1 MNIESGPQG
10 RKTDAGP
17 TRSLLADLPPLRVAL
32 IAAAI
37 CLGIFALDLNLP
49 LGVAGGIPYVFL
61 VMTGWWF
68 PNRNAIFVLAGVA
81 TALTLTGYFLSPAG
95 GVGWAVATNRLYA
108 IMAIWGTA
116 GGILWAWRDRRALS
130 DVLYQD
136 SINLTSE
143 GYWQCSPDGRLLKVN
158 EAFCNM
164 LGYPADELIGRRAPE
179 FASDESR
186 KLHELRTSEIST
198 TNQRSYEVE
207 FVRKDG
213 SLVQTQISATTTRNG
228 RGEATGTFA
237 FITDVSERKW
247 AEKELAEKNIELDFQ
262 KFALDEHAIVSISDV
277 MGNISYVNDKFCEV
291 SGYSRAELIGQNHR
305 ILKSSEHSRMFYEDL
320 WGTIV
325 KGKTWHGEIK
335 NLTKKG
341 APYWVRASIVPF
353 LDENGK
359 PFQYVAI
366 RTDITEVKEAQATL
380 SESEKRFRVIVEGAG
395 DAIYIHDRFGKIFDV
410 NGVASQQ
417 VGYSRRE
424 LIGMSVAQLDAAVD
438 FENLRETWD
447 LGEVNPAEYPRSLE
461 TAHRRKDGS
470 VFPIEVRISLIMS
483 DEGILFVAMVRD
495 VTVRKEADQRVKE
508 SEETLSAAIENVPG
522 GFVMFDKE
530 GRLALFN
537 SKFQLLYP
545 SLGDLL
551 VHGMSDR
558 EFVDAALDRGLYVDA
573 TRNPKEWRE
582 KRMRMIESKNFVF
595 EDQLSDGR
603 WISVATKNMAD
614 GSRVSIHSDIT
625 TFKQAI
631 EEADNAN
638 RAKSEFLSSMS
649 HELRTPMN
657 SILGFGQLLSFD
669 PDQPLS
675 KDQQDSVDHIMKSGR
690 HLLELIDEV
699 LDLAKIEA
707 GKIGVSIED
716 VAPEDV
722 INECLSIVST
732 MAQDRGISISPGD
745 TVSTLPVIRADRMRL
760 KQILLNLMSNGVKY
774 NRVNGS
780 LSIDFRQ
787 TAENR
792 LRISVTD
799 TGNGIP
805 TDRQAELF
813 IPFSRLGAENTETEG
828 TGIGLVIC
836 KNLIE
841 SMHGVI
847 GLDSQLGQGATFW
860 IELPLTSIDDAG
872 DDASADTLAE
882 EIEEAAKGLSGK
894 ILYIEDN
901 KDNLLL
907 MEKIIARIEGL
918 SMVSAYN
925 GEIGIELAKTE
936 QPDIIVLD
944 INLPG
949 MNGIETLEVLRG
961 IESIRDI
968 PVLALSAAATNS
980 NIKRGMAAGFMN
992 YLTKPIDAKALM
1004 KELEIALDQPSNHH
1018 SASPN
1023 PQTPNP
1029 S

>member
-1 MNIESGPQG
+1 MNIESGPQV
-10 RKTDAGP
+10 RKTDAGSARKP
-17 TRSLLADLPPLRVAL
+17 RADLPPLRVGL
-32 IAAAI
+32 IAAVI
-37 CLGIFALDLNLP
+37 CVGIFALDLNLP
-49 LGVAGGIPYVFL
+49 LGFAGGVPYVFL
-61 VMTGWWF
+61 VMTSWWF
-68 PNRNAIFVLAGVA
+68 PKRNAIFLLAGVA
-81 TALTLTGYFLSPAG
+81 TALTVAGYFLSPAG
-95 GVGWAVATNRLYA
+95 GGGWAAVTNRLYA
-108 IMAIWGTA
+108 IMVIWTMAVGV
-116 GGILWAWRDRRALS
+116 LWAWRDRRALS
-130 DVLYQD
+130 DALYRD
-136 SINLTSE
+136 SISLTSE
-143 GYWQCSPDGRLLKVN
+143 GYWQCALDGQLLEVN
-158 EAFCNM
+158 EAFCNI
-164 LGYPADELIGRRAPE
+164 LGYPAEELIGRRAPE
-179 FASDESR
+179 LASAESQ
-186 KLHELRTSEIST
+186 KLHGLQTSQIST
-198 TNQRSYEVE
+198 TDQRSYEVE

-213 SLVQTQISATTTRNG
+213 SLVQTQISATTIRDS
-228 RGEATGTFA
+228 RGEATGAFA

-247 AEKELAEKNIELDFQ
+247 AEKELAVKNVELDFQ
-262 KFALDEHAIVSISDV
+262 KFVLDEHAIVSISDV
-277 MGNISYVNDKFCEV
+277 MGNISYVNDKFCEI

-305 ILKSSEHSRMFYEDL
+305 VLKSGEHSGMFYEDL
-320 WGTIV
+320 WGTITS
-325 KGKTWHGEIK
+325 GKTWHGEIN

-341 APYWVRASIVPF
+341 TPYWVHASIVPF
-353 LDENGK
+353 LDEEGK
-359 PFQYVAI
+359 PFQYIAI
-366 RTDITEVKEAQATL
+366 RTDITEMKASEATL
-380 SESEKRFRVIVEGAG
+380 SESEKRFRAIVEGAG

-424 LIGMSVAQLDAAVD
+424 LIGMSVAQLDAAID

-447 LGEVNPAEYPRSLE
+447 LGEVNPAEYPMTLE
-461 TAHRRKDGS
+461 TAHRRKDGT

-495 VTVRKEADQRVKE
+495 ITVRKEAEQRVKE

-545 SLGDLL
+545 ALSDLL
-551 VHGMSDR
+551 VHGVSDK
-558 EFVDAALDRGLYVDA
+558 EIVEAAVDRGLYVEA
-573 TRNPKEWRE
+573 TRNPNAWRE
-582 KRMRMIESKNFVF
+582 KRIRMIEGNNFEL
-595 EDQLSDGR
+595 EDQLNDGR

-625 TFKQAI
+625 TLKQAI
-631 EEADNAN
+631 ENADNAN
-638 RAKSEFLSSMS
+638 RAKSEFLSFMS

-675 KDQQDSVDHIMKSGR
+675 QDQQDSVNHIMKSGR

-707 GKIGVSIED
+707 GKIGISIED
-716 VAPEDV
+716 VAPEEV
-722 INECLSIVST
+722 IDECLAIVST
-732 MAQDRGISISPGD
+732 MAQDRGISISLGGKE
-745 TVSTLPVIRADRMRL
+745 SALPVIRADRMRL
-760 KQILLNLMSNGVKY
+760 KQTLLNLMSNGVKY

-805 TDRQAELF
+805 SDRQAELF
-813 IPFSRLGAENTETEG
+813 KPFSRLGAENTEIEG

-841 SMHGVI
+841 SMHGII
-847 GLDSQLGQGATFW
+847 GLDSELGQGATFW
-860 IELPLTSIDDAG
+860 IELPLTTIDDAG
-872 DDASADTLAE
+872 DDAPTDTFAE
-882 EIEEAAKGLSGK
+882 EIEEATKGLSGK
-894 ILYIEDN
+894 ILYVEDN

-907 MEKIIARIEGL
+907 MEKIIARVEGL
-918 SMVSAYN
+918 SMISAHN

-936 QPDIIVLD
+936 QPDVIVLD

-949 MNGIETLEVLRG
+949 MNGVETLEVLRG
-961 IESIRDI
+961 IESTRDI

-980 NIKRGMAAGFMN
+980 DIERGMAAGFLN
-992 YLTKPIDAKALM
+992 YLTKPIDVKALM
-1004 KELEIALDQPSNHH
+1004 QDLEIALDH
-1018 SASPN
+1018 ASDR
-1023 PQTPNP
+1023 
-1029 S
+1029 